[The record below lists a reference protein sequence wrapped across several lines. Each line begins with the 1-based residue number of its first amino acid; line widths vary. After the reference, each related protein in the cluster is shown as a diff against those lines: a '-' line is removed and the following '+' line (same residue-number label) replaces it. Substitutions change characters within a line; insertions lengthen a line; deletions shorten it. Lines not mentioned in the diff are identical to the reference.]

1 LLLQTQGV
9 KNIKENEVMATP
21 DTLGL
26 KDLRV
31 FKKACK
37 LMGNRFELS
46 VVADDEQ
53 WANEKIEAGISE
65 IQRIERLLTT
75 FSDDSETNH
84 VNQNAGIMPI
94 AVSRETFNL
103 VERSIRISDLTQGA
117 FDITYGSIDKRL
129 WNFDQNMTS
138 LPDKATAKKM
148 VRLINYR
155 NIELDREKSTIYLK
169 EKGMRMGFGGIG
181 KGYAAERA
189 KQVMKERGVT
199 SGVVNAS
206 GDLTAWGFQP
216 NGEVWTVGIVNPNA
230 SREVFSYMSITDM
243 AVATSGNYE
252 KYVTIDGK
260 RYSHTIDPRTGL
272 PVSGI
277 KSVTIITTNAEI
289 ADAMATPV
297 MIMGIYT
304 GLDMIN
310 QMKNIEAII
319 IDDDDKMYTSKNINI
334 K

>member
-1 LLLQTQGV
+1 MSDLL
-9 KNIKENEVMATP
+9 
-21 DTLGL
+21 
-26 KDLRV
+26 V
-31 FKKACK
+31 FKKSCK
-37 LMGNRFELS
+37 LMGNRFELT
-46 VVADDEQ
+46 VVAADEN
-53 WANEKIEAGISE
+53 WANERIEAGIAE

-75 FSDDSETNH
+75 FSDDSETNQ
-84 VNQNAGIMPI
+84 VNQNAGIVPV

-103 VERSIRISDLTQGA
+103 VERSLRISAVTQGA

-148 VRLINYR
+148 VSLINYR
-155 NIELDREKSTIYLK
+155 NVEMDSGACSIYLR
-169 EKGMRMGFGGIG
+169 EKGMRIGFGGIG

-189 KQVMKERGVT
+189 KQVMKELGVT

-206 GDLTAWGFQP
+206 GDLCAWGYQP
-216 NGEVWTVGIVNPNA
+216 NGQPWTIGIVNPNA
-230 SREVFSYMSITDM
+230 SKEVFSYLSITDL

-252 KYVTIDGK
+252 KYIMIDGK

-272 PVSGI
+272 PVIGI

-304 GLDMIN
+304 GLDLIN
-310 QMKNIEAII
+310 QMNDIEAII
-319 IDDDDKMYTSKNINI
+319 IDDDDKMYTSRNINVN
-334 K
+334 